1 MATSVVSFQALSFQ
15 ARRAVRSLRP
25 EEADDRAIRFRVAL
39 AWGLVF
45 LNVVTFYKGTWNML
59 PLIVPIPSKIGQLL
73 TQGALPAGL
82 LVAWSANRRTLIRP
96 NVFLSLL
103 TLLLIEAVI
112 SAINPNGHV
121 LGTLYRTFRF
131 GEFVAILW
139 LLWPYADRRLLF
151 VKCQL
156 AALGVVLGSVILGL
170 LVSPHRAL
178 ADGRLSGEFWPITP
192 VQVADYSAI
201 ALGLVV
207 VLWFCGELTG
217 RRTLPLVGVLGIILL
232 LTHTRTEVI
241 ALVAGL
247 LVAGLS
253 MFTVRVRVR
262 RLFATGIM
270 TVSVVVIAF
279 GSVLTTWLARGQN
292 SKELTNLTGRTN
304 VWTFVVNEPRDLWQM
319 IFGFGLSNEGA
330 NGLPIDS
337 NWLTTYNDLGYL
349 GVAIVASFL
358 LFVLVNAFFQP
369 QSERRALA
377 LFLVSYL
384 MITSYTETGLSNAAM
399 YLFDLA
405 LAASLLV
412 PAAPEGVWYAGA
424 PGP

>member
-1 MATSVVSFQALSFQ
+1 MTTSVVSFQ
-15 ARRAVRSLRP
+15 ARRAVRALRP
-25 EEADDRAIRFRVAL
+25 EEADDRAIRFRVGL

-45 LNVVTFYKGTWNML
+45 LNVLTFYKGTWNTL
-59 PLIVPIPSKIGQLL
+59 PLIVPIPSKVGQLL
-73 TQGALPAGL
+73 TQGSLPAGL

-112 SAINPNGHV
+112 SAINPSGHV

-131 GEFVAILW
+131 SEFVAILW
-139 LLWPYADRRLLF
+139 LLWPYADRGLLF

-156 AALGVVLGSVILGL
+156 TALGVVLGSVILGL

-217 RRTLPLVGVLGIILL
+217 RRTLPLVSVLGIILL

-241 ALVAGL
+241 ALLAGL

-262 RLFATGIM
+262 RLFATGVV

-279 GSVLTTWLARGQN
+279 GSVLTTWLARGEN
-292 SKELTNLTGRTN
+292 STELTNLTGRTN

-337 NWLTTYNDLGYL
+337 NWLTAYNDLGYL

-412 PAAPEGVWYAGA
+412 PAAPKGVWYADP